1 MNFFCWK
8 ILNSF
13 NFLKLIKICKKT
25 SNFLLLILLLFF
37 MIWMTLNIFSIFIL
51 FHHLFD
57 SIFSRLLSVRNW
69 LKCINWTCWISFLWS
84 VIIFHRYCTK
94 LRLLLLP
101 NVRDTFLLNFFIT
114 LRILSNNINWLVTSN
129 WTFLAYCTIN
139 SLFLYRN
146 KFHILLA
153 LKWLPIW
160 PFSVIDW
167 NLLSLNIIWDFPH
180 NSINSLLNRPSFYNN
195 LPTIILTRMLR
206 VLLWRYISI
215 SLRLLMKSIVLAN
228 NILLLWELLSIL
240 SLNNQTIFIS
250 NVSIFVA
257 FSSVTLTS
265 AIIFSQLS

>member
-1 MNFFCWK
+1 M
-8 ILNSF
+8 L
-13 NFLKLIKICKKT
+13 
-25 SNFLLLILLLFF
+25 SN
-37 MIWMTLNIFSIFIL
+37 
-51 FHHLFD
+51 
-57 SIFSRLLSVRNW
+57 VRNA
-69 LKCINWTCWISFLWS
+69 
-84 VIIFHRYCTK
+84 
-94 LRLLLLP
+94 
-101 NVRDTFLLNFFIT
+101 FLLNFFIT
-114 LRILSNNINWLVTSN
+114 LGILSNNINWLITSN

-153 LKWLPIW
+153 FKWLPVG

-167 NLLSLNIIWDFPH
+167 DLLSLNIIWDFPH
-180 NSINSLLNRPSFYNN
+180 NSINSLFSRPPFYNN
-195 LPTIILTRMLR
+195 FSAIILTRMLR
-206 VLLWRYISI
+206 VLLWGHIPV
-215 SLRLLMKSIVLAN
+215 SLCLLMIPIVLAN